1 MGVDGGGLGGKGALE
16 SSKVELKVNIFEK
29 AIAFST
35 GVVAIELFDKIKGGV
50 EEWEKLLERFLVRD
64 QSNLVLLDSERP
76 AHFLLIKARLA
87 SLSLALERF
96 RAEIKF
102 LWVIGE
108 GCCLQDRCALS
119 LRFTASATERPNQG
133 AEVEDFWVQG
143 IQLVIPATITS
154 EIALATTD
162 ASRLEKQEVPQGKF
176 W

>member
-1 MGVDGGGLGGKGALE
+1 M
-16 SSKVELKVNIFEK
+16 
-29 AIAFST
+29 
-35 GVVAIELFDKIKGGV
+35 
-50 EEWEKLLERFLVRD
+50 
-64 QSNLVLLDSERP
+64 
-76 AHFLLIKARLA
+76 KARLA

-102 LWVIGE
+102 LWVFWE
-108 GCCLQDRCALS
+108 GFCFQAWYALS

-133 AEVEDFWVQG
+133 AEVEDFWIQG

-162 ASRLEKQEVPQGKF
+162 ASRPEKQEVPQGKF

>member
-16 SSKVELKVNIFEK
+16 SSKVELEAKKFKK
-29 AIAFST
+29 AVAFSK
-35 GVVAIELFDKIKGGV
+35 GVVAIELFGKIKGGV

-76 AHFLLIKARLA
+76 AHLLLIKARLA

-102 LWVIGE
+102 LWVFGE
-108 GCCLQDRCALS
+108 GCCLQARCALS

-143 IQLVIPATITS
+143 IKLDIPATITS
-154 EIALATTD
+154 EIAFATTD
-162 ASRLEKQEVPQGKF
+162 ASRLEKQEVPQGKSR
-176 W
+176 